1 MRTNEQPSDVGQ
13 KLNEVK
19 FRAELSALYH
29 QKRER
34 FFELFDKLS
43 KVANLFAGSAAL
55 WKVAEAKS
63 LAAVAV
69 IMSVSS
75 ALALVFSWSERARR
89 HSELAR
95 SYRDVLT
102 KIAAEGEESLDPK
115 TINAWASELCA
126 IEAKE
131 PPSLAALAVACHNE
145 LAIARNQDSEYHPQK
160 FLVRCFMHFFDLPHA
175 PKRDD
180 ASIAEE
186 NAKAKGGSVLKFSI
200 GLIVGNAIAVAVFWA
215 IQKCAI

>member
-1 MRTNEQPSDVGQ
+1 MNSSEPPSDVSL

-55 WKVAEAKS
+55 WKAADSKS
-63 LAAVAV
+63 LSAVAIV
-69 IMSVSS
+69 MSVSS

-102 KIAAEGEESLDPK
+102 KIALEGEESLELK
-115 TINAWASELCA
+115 TINSWASELCA

-131 PPSLAALAVACHNE
+131 PPSLAALVVACHNE
-145 LAIARNQDSEYHPQK
+145 LAIARNQDSEYHPQSL
-160 FLVRCFMHFFDLPHA
+160 LVRCSMHYFDLPHA
-175 PKRDD
+175 PKKLNVVSSSD
-180 ASIAEE
+180 AQSYT
-186 NAKAKGGSVLKFSI
+186 GGALKFSL
-200 GLIVGNAIAVAVFWA
+200 GLVVGIASCAIAYGMSDG
-215 IQKCAI
+215 ILP

>member
-1 MRTNEQPSDVGQ
+1 MSTNELPGNVSL
-13 KLNEVK
+13 KLNDVK
-19 FRAELSALYH
+19 FKAELSALYH

-55 WKVAEAKS
+55 WRVAEAKS
-63 LAAVAV
+63 LATVAI

-95 SYRDVLT
+95 NYRDVLT
-102 KIAAEGEESLDPK
+102 KIAAEGEDSLELR
-115 TINAWASELCA
+115 TINSWASEICA

-131 PPSLAALAVACHNE
+131 PPSLAALVVACHNE

-160 FLVRCFMHFFDLPHA
+160 LWVRCCMHFFDLPHV
-175 PKRDD
+175 PQKDD
-180 ASIAEE
+180 SCTNQEK
-186 NAKAKGGSVLKFSI
+186 AKAKSRGSVKFFM
-200 GLIVGNAIAVAVFWA
+200 GLIVGIVVCAVAYGVT
-215 IQKCAI
+215 QKCTL